1 MCIFHVHT
9 IQMLLHIDHSAIPY
23 APFLVCQWSD
33 RRYFFDL
40 RIISVVGKV
49 VEYIIKYF
57 LY

>member
-1 MCIFHVHT
+1 
-9 IQMLLHIDHSAIPY
+9 MLLHIDHSAIPY